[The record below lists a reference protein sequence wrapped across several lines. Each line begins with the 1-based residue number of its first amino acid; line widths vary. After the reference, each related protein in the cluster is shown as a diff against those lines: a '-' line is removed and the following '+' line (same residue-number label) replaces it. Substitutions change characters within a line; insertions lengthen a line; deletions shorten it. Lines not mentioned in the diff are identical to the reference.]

1 MKAFLQI
8 RIMENEQD
16 AMRFHW
22 YKDLQ
27 TRVVEVLRFTRALF
41 GLGPSPFLLEGVI
54 RQYLESCHDW
64 FPEETDEILRSLYVD
79 DLIGGG
85 TTIVEAQKLK
95 ETATTIFHE
104 AKLKMHKWHSKRKRS
119 LDSLETEKEPIGEEQ
134 SYGKTQLGVKAG
146 ETKLLGLP
154 WSKVDDEN
162 AVEFRKSGVLAP
174 TKLEV

>member
-8 RIMENEQD
+8 RIIENEQD

-27 TRVVEVLRFTRALF
+27 NWVVEVLRFTRALF
-41 GLGPSPFLLEGVI
+41 GIGPSPVLLEGVI
-54 RQYLESCHDW
+54 RQHLESCRNR
-64 FPEETDEILRSLYVD
+64 FTEETDEMLRSLYVD

-85 TTIVEAQKLK
+85 TAIVEAQKLK

-104 AKLKMHKWHSKRKRS
+104 AKFQMHKWHSNEA
-119 LDSLETEKEPIGEEQ
+119 LLETEKEPIGEEQ

-146 ETKLLGLP
+146 EMKLLVCPGTKLMMRTPLSFG
-154 WSKVDDEN
+154 E
-162 AVEFRKSGVLAP
+162 AEF
-174 TKLEV
+174 